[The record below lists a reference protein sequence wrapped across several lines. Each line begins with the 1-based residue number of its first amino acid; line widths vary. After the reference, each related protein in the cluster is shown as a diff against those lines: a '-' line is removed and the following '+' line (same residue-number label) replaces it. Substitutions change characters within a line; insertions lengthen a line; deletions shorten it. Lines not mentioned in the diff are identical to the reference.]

1 MHANKARGVLIAFL
15 AMIVACS
22 NAGGPVKD
30 RRLQVVATV
39 FPLYDF
45 ARAIGGEKVFVTMLI
60 PPGTDA
66 RDFELTEDDIEA
78 AGKADIFMFASFE
91 MEQWAY
97 KIINAAA
104 EKTNMVA
111 VETGRGAYMLPALS
125 PYGQVRADLAPALTG
140 KDPGGVVRY
149 DPYIWLDFTNAQKMM
164 DNIAAAFINKDPKN
178 AKLYKKNAGAC
189 KDTLA
194 ELDKKYK
201 QQLAGCHTR
210 SVLFAGNWAFAYQA
224 QRYGLSYLPAYDLS
238 ADAEP
243 AAGQMLALIREIG
256 KQKVRH
262 IFYSSET
269 VPVPVQTMAE
279 DTGAVLLRLSNG
291 QDVSRE
297 DIDAGIAF
305 TDLMERNLEKLKTG
319 MVCH

>member
-178 AKLYKKNAGAC
+178 AKLYKKKRRSLQRHSGGVRQ
-189 KDTLA
+189 KIQTTVGRLPHA
-194 ELDKKYK
+194 ERFVCG
-201 QQLAGCHTR
+201 QLGVC
-210 SVLFAGNWAFAYQA
+210 
-224 QRYGLSYLPAYDLS
+224 LSDAKIRTFLS
-238 ADAEP
+238 AR
-243 AAGQMLALIREIG
+243 I
-256 KQKVRH
+256 
-262 IFYSSET
+262 
-269 VPVPVQTMAE
+269 
-279 DTGAVLLRLSNG
+279 
-291 QDVSRE
+291 
-297 DIDAGIAF
+297 
-305 TDLMERNLEKLKTG
+305 
-319 MVCH
+319 